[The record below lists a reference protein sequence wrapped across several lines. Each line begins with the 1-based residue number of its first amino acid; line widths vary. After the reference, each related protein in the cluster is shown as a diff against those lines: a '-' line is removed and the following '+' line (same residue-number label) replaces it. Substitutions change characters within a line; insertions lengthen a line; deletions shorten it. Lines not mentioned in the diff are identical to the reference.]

1 MGGRIGVF
9 GGTFDPVHCGHLRA
23 MVELRDELALDEVRV
38 VPCGVPP
45 HRAEP
50 RAPAQARLEML
61 DAALVD
67 LPGFT
72 VDRRELE
79 RAGPSYMVDTLAS
92 MRAEWPDAA
101 LWLLLGHDAFCTLP
115 GWHRW
120 RDLFKLANVGVARRP
135 GARVDAGGELAAETE
150 GRDCA
155 SGERLSATRGCV
167 AYLETSQLEI
177 SSSHL
182 RKLAADGRSL
192 RWLVPDAVGALIEQN
207 RWYATQEN

>member
-1 MGGRIGVF
+1 MGDRIGVF

-50 RAPAQARLEML
+50 RASAQARLAML

-67 LPGFT
+67 LPGFS

-79 RAGPSYMVDTLAS
+79 RPGPSYMVDTLIS

-101 LWLLLGHDAFCTLP
+101 LWLLVGHDAFCTLP
-115 GWHRW
+115 GWRRW
-120 RDLFKLANVGVARRP
+120 RELFGLANIGVARRP
-135 GARVDAGGELAAETE
+135 GALVEAGGELAAETA
-150 GRDCA
+150 GRECD
-155 SGERLSATRGCV
+155 GDERSSVRSGCV

-182 RKLAADGRSL
+182 RKLAAAGRSL
-192 RWLVPDAVGALIEQN
+192 RWLVPDPVGALIEQN
-207 RWYATQEN
+207 RWYGEQEN